1 MTETTL
7 KRKGGRPP
15 LPPPPQNAGE
25 VRALISVETVKTKPR
40 ELTLRHLYRLLR
52 VFVAAEDAQRAE
64 ERNRL
69 LAEANRL
76 AAETRAV
83 KKDDYRCRR
92 EIGE

>member
-76 AAETRAV
+76 AAETLAV